1 MATMITMIA
10 LASAAAIFFMV
21 VRVLKGGIYG
31 MLAKTLASLFFIA
44 LGVAGAVSLYPNIDK
59 GVIIVLLGL
68 VLGLVGDIV
77 LDLKVVYRES
87 SDIYLNAGM
96 ISFAIGHIV
105 YFIALL
111 LLAGFDAAIFLSC
124 LAITIPISVGMLFSS
139 RLMKINFGKFL
150 AHAITYTVILT
161 FMSIYTIALSIY
173 DTRYILM
180 AVGMV
185 LFLLSDLV
193 LSPMYFAGKQDDKV
207 LCVINH
213 TLYYAAQICIAT
225 FLFFI

>member
-1 MATMITMIA
+1 
-10 LASAAAIFFMV
+10 
-21 VRVLKGGIYG
+21 
-31 MLAKTLASLFFIA
+31 
-44 LGVAGAVSLYPNIDK
+44 
-59 GVIIVLLGL
+59 
-68 VLGLVGDIV
+68 
-77 LDLKVVYRES
+77 
-87 SDIYLNAGM
+87 
-96 ISFAIGHIV
+96 
-105 YFIALL
+105 
-111 LLAGFDAAIFLSC
+111 
-124 LAITIPISVGMLFSS
+124 
-139 RLMKINFGKFL
+139 MKINFGKFL

-193 LSPMYFAGKQDDKV
+193 LSPMFFAGKQDDKV

>member
-1 MATMITMIA
+1 MTAMIIMIA
-10 LASAAAIFFMV
+10 LASASAIFFMV

-31 MLAKTLASLFFIA
+31 MLTKALASLFFIA
-44 LGVAGAVSLYPNIDK
+44 LGVTGAISLAPNIDSA
-59 GVIIVLLGL
+59 VIVILLGF

-96 ISFAIGHIV
+96 ISFTIGHVV
-105 YFIALL
+105 YLIAVIMLISFKATT
-111 LLAGFDAAIFLSC
+111 LLAC
-124 LAITIPISVGMLFSS
+124 VAITIPISILILLASQKMNVQ
-139 RLMKINFGKFL
+139 FGKFIV
-150 AHAITYTVILT
+150 HSITYLLLLT
-161 FMSIYTIALSIY
+161 FMSVYTIAIAIS
-173 DTRYILM
+173 DTRFILM

-193 LSPMYFAGKQDDKV
+193 LSPMYFAGKQDDK
-207 LCVINH
+207 LMCVINH

-225 FLFFI
+225 FIFFI

>member
-1 MATMITMIA
+1 
-10 LASAAAIFFMV
+10 
-21 VRVLKGGIYG
+21 
-31 MLAKTLASLFFIA
+31 
-44 LGVAGAVSLYPNIDK
+44 
-59 GVIIVLLGL
+59 
-68 VLGLVGDIV
+68 
-77 LDLKVVYRES
+77 
-87 SDIYLNAGM
+87 M

-111 LLAGFDAAIFLSC
+111 LLADLTPPFSFLVC
-124 LAITIPISVGMLFSS
+124 HNHPISVGILFLKADENKF
-139 RLMKINFGKFL
+139 RKFL